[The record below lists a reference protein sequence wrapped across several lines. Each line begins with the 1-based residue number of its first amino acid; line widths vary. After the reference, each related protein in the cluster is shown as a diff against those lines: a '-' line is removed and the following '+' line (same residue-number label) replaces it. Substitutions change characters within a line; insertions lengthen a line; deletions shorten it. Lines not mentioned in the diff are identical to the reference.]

1 MRLRKKIMGKMFIV
15 SLLILPGVIRAQQES
30 VVTVFNKGIG
40 GNNTVAGLARFDKD
54 VLALKPQYL
63 ILYFGMNDSANSHA
77 LVSPENYKAN
87 MQKMI
92 DSARKNGISC
102 VIVSLNP
109 VIETY
114 LKKRHP
120 NHPAEDISESQKAYD
135 SIIRKLAADNNIP
148 LIDLRKLVLEH
159 SKSLDDKDSLLRNM
173 ANSKVEDGVH
183 LTAEGYREFAKL
195 FEPVFKGKI
204 KPGDVVV
211 CFGDSLTFG
220 ANMKGAGTATGDTYP
235 AHLSEILNRLASE

>member
-1 MRLRKKIMGKMFIV
+1 MKNTMTCLSFAT
-15 SLLILPGVIRAQQES
+15 LLLLPAALWGQMENS
-30 VVTVFNKGIG
+30 VTVYNKGIG
-40 GNNTVAGLARFDKD
+40 GNNTNAGLARFDKD

-63 ILYFGMNDSANSHA
+63 IVYFGMNDSANSHA
-77 LVSPENYKAN
+77 LVSLEKYKSN
-87 MQKMI
+87 MQKML

-120 NHPAEDISESQKAYD
+120 NHPAEDISEHQKTYD
-135 SIIRKLAADNNIP
+135 SIIRRLAADNNIP
-148 LIDLRKLVLEH
+148 LVDLRKLVLEH
-159 SKSLDDKDSLLRNM
+159 STSLEDKDSLLRNM
-173 ANSKVEDGVH
+173 ANSNVEDGVH

-195 FEPVFKGKI
+195 FEPVFKSKI
-204 KPGDVVV
+204 KHGDVVV

-220 ANMKGAGTATGDTYP
+220 AGMKGAGTATGDTYP
-235 AHLSEILNRLASE
+235 AHLSGILNRIASE

>member
-1 MRLRKKIMGKMFIV
+1 MKNMTIRL
-15 SLLILPGVIRAQQES
+15 SLATLLLLPTALWGQTENS
-30 VVTVFNKGIG
+30 VTVYNKGIG
-40 GNNTVAGLARFDKD
+40 GNNTNAGLARFDKD

-148 LIDLRKLVLEH
+148 LVDLRTLVLEH
-159 SKSLDDKDSLLRNM
+159 SKSLEDKDSFLRNM

-183 LTAEGYREFAKL
+183 LTAEGYCEFAKL

-204 KPGDVVV
+204 KRGDVVV